1 MQSYQK
7 ESTTKKYIYICI
19 CYTWWRLFSS
29 MMYGLYETDTPY
41 EWVLKLIYTSI
52 SVSANFHLSAQLYFQ
67 KIMIQ
72 AFILII
78 FGEKFFFFS
87 IKILK
92 LHLLFLRC
100 ITYYIESIGR
110 MQRIHPFQKNIRLK
124 KNVKP

>member
-1 MQSYQK
+1 
-7 ESTTKKYIYICI
+7 
-19 CYTWWRLFSS
+19 
-29 MMYGLYETDTPY
+29 MMYGLYEADTPY

-78 FGEKFFFFS
+78 FGEKFFFS

-92 LHLLFLRC
+92 LHLLLLRC
-100 ITYYIESIGR
+100 ITLYVLH
-110 MQRIHPFQKNIRLK
+110 RIDRTYATYPSFPK
-124 KNVKP
+124 KYSTEKKC